1 VVVVISGIKKMIDNL
16 SADQWLKQR
25 YLHSCYGEK
34 EETAAKDE
42 DEDEEAKT
50 ALQQLTKDE
59 GSRYSNA

>member
-42 DEDEEAKT
+42 DEEAKT